1 MSTTLNQKRIF
12 FLSGA
17 LTFLISFIIYLLTL
31 APSATLEDSG
41 ELIAAAYNLGI
52 PHQPGYP
59 LFAMLGK
66 IFSLLPLGSIAF
78 RLNLMS
84 AFFSSLGAV
93 MICWSVIFLV
103 ENSLPKSTKTKK
115 NRGPK
120 TDWLKYSAGI
130 SAGLFM
136 AFSFEVWE
144 QSIITEVYGLHAF
157 FTGLFLLL
165 YILYKRQTTE
175 DQKRKYFC
183 ALILVIG
190 LSLTNHSTSIFL
202 VPLLLVDLLI
212 TDFRFLFGRKTI
224 IQGIL
229 FFLIGL
235 LPLLY
240 LPVASR
246 FDPVIDWGN
255 PENLTNFLRTVTRHQ
270 YTGIEQDGV
279 KFMSE
284 LRFFFGELLV
294 HQWVPIFLVL
304 LVPAYVF
311 LFKRNKNF
319 AYFSLFFLFLA
330 TVVITYV
337 ADFDV
342 RGNEFNAR
350 LNRVLVTVFY
360 IPAYIMTAL
369 LFGLGLYS
377 LGSLIKQRL
386 MLAIATV
393 ALLLLP
399 LMNIIKHYEQVDM
412 HDFRLAD
419 HFTRNL
425 LMDLPDSSLLV
436 TNIDYI
442 YFPTLYYQ
450 YVLHQRPDLVIL
462 DQELLRRSWYIEMLR
477 HNYPRLIERSSSEV
491 DRFLASLQPFED
503 GENYDGNKIQRN
515 YIEMINSFIDSA
527 FRNGEAV
534 YYTII
539 PPPEIL
545 RGYEIESLVSAFR
558 LYPEQRQI
566 PIDIGKLILEDF
578 KKVGDDA
585 IFFSRFLRDYY
596 MELLVIRARDMESRG
611 RVDEAMEYY
620 GQVLEFN
627 AKKSPLMDF
636 ARKKLEELKPGP

>member
-1 MSTTLNQKRIF
+1 MKKPINQAKLF
-12 FLSGA
+12 YLSGI
-17 LTFLISFIIYLLTL
+17 LTFFTSFVFYLFTL
-31 APSATLEDSG
+31 APSVTLEDSG

-66 IFSLLPLGSIAF
+66 LFSLLPFGSIAF

-84 AFFSSLGAV
+84 AFFSALGAV

-103 ENSLPKSTKTKK
+103 ENSTLNSKKSKK
-115 NRGPK
+115 SRELQFE
-120 TDWLKYSAGI
+120 WHKYAAGI

-144 QSIITEVYGLHAF
+144 QSLITEVYGLHAF

-165 YILYKRQTTE
+165 YIRFKRQKE
-175 DQKRKYFC
+175 ENHKRKYFI
-183 ALILVIG
+183 ALLLVTG
-190 LSLTNHSTSIFL
+190 LALTNHSTSIFL
-202 VPLLLVDLLI
+202 VPLLLLDLLI
-212 TDFRFLFGRKTI
+212 TDSRFLFRVKTI
-224 IQGIL
+224 TRGIL
-229 FFLIGL
+229 FFVIGL

-240 LPVASR
+240 LPIASS

-284 LRFFFGELLV
+284 LRFFFSELLV
-294 HQWVPIFLVL
+294 HQWGPVFLAL
-304 LVPAYVF
+304 LIPAYVF
-311 LFKRNKNF
+311 LFKRNRNF
-319 AYFSLFFLFLA
+319 LYFSLFFLFLA

-342 RGNEFNAR
+342 RGNDFNAQ

-360 IPAYIMTAL
+360 IPAYIMTSL
-369 LFGLGLYS
+369 LMGLGLYY
-377 LGSLIKQRL
+377 LCSLIKNRPL
-386 MLAIATV
+386 LTLAAIS
-393 ALLLLP
+393 LLLLP
-399 LMNIIKHYEQVDM
+399 LINIFKNYQKVDM

-419 HFTRNL
+419 RFTENL
-425 LMDLPDSSLLV
+425 FMDMPDGALLV
-436 TNIDYI
+436 ANIDYI

-462 DQELLRRSWYIEMLR
+462 DQELLRRSWYIEMLS
-477 HNYPRLIERSSSEV
+477 HNYPGLIERSSTEV
-491 DRFLASLQPFED
+491 DRFLASLKPFED
-503 GENYDGNKIQRN
+503 GESYDGNKIQRD
-515 YIEMINSFIDSA
+515 YIGMINSFIDNA

-545 RGYEIESLVSAFR
+545 REYRIESLVSSFR
-558 LYPEQRQI
+558 LYQEPSQAPFQYE
-566 PIDIGKLILEDF
+566 KLLLGDF
-578 KKVGDDA
+578 KKVGDDE

-596 MELLVIRARDMESRG
+596 MELLVIRARDMESLG
-611 RVDEAMEYY
+611 RLGEARKYY
-620 GQVLEFN
+620 HQVLEFN
-627 AKKSPLMDF
+627 SKKSPLMDF
-636 ARKKLEELKPGP
+636 AKMKLEELQLTQ

>member
-1 MSTTLNQKRIF
+1 MSITLNQKRIF

-31 APSATLEDSG
+31 ARSVTLEDSG

-59 LFAMLGK
+59 LFTMLGK
-66 IFSLLPLGSIAF
+66 LFSLLPFGSIAF

-84 AFFSSLGAV
+84 AFFSTMGAV
-93 MICWSVIFLV
+93 MVCWSVIFLV
-103 ENSLPKSTKTKK
+103 ENSSPKFTKTRK
-115 NRGPK
+115 NRDLQI
-120 TDWLKYSAGI
+120 DWLKYAAGI
-130 SAGLFM
+130 AAGLFM

-144 QSIITEVYGLHAF
+144 QSLITEVYGLHAF
-157 FTGLFLLL
+157 FTGLFLFL
-165 YILYKRQTTE
+165 YILYKRQATE
-175 DQKRKYFC
+175 DQKRKYIR
-183 ALILVIG
+183 ALFLVTG
-190 LSLTNHSTSIFL
+190 LALTNHSTAIFL
-202 VPLLLVDLLI
+202 VPLLLLDLLI
-212 TDFRFLFGRKTI
+212 TDFRFLFRVKTI
-224 IQGIL
+224 YQGIL
-229 FFLIGL
+229 FFVIGL

-240 LPVASR
+240 LPVASS

-255 PENLTNFLRTVTRHQ
+255 PESLTNFLRTVTRHQ
-270 YTGIEQDGV
+270 YTGIAQDGV

-284 LRFFFGELLV
+284 LRFFFSELLV
-294 HQWVPIFLVL
+294 YQWVPIFLVL

-342 RGNEFNAR
+342 RGNDFNAR

-377 LGSLIKQRL
+377 LGSLVKQRL
-386 MLAIATV
+386 MLAIASV
-393 ALLLLP
+393 AMLLMPLL
-399 LMNIIKHYEQVDM
+399 NIIKHYEKVDM

-425 LMDLPDSSLLV
+425 LMDLPDCALV
-436 TNIDYI
+436 ITNIDYI
-442 YFPTLYYQ
+442 YFPTLYHQ

-477 HNYPRLIERSSSEV
+477 LNYPELIKRSSSAV

-503 GENYDGNKIQRN
+503 GENYDGNKIQRD
-515 YIEMINSFIDSA
+515 YIGMINSFIDNA
-527 FRNGEAV
+527 FKNGEAV

-558 LYPEQRQI
+558 LYPEPTQV
-566 PIDIGKLILEDF
+566 PFHFGNLILEDF

-596 MELLVIRARDMESRG
+596 MELLIFRARDMESRE
-611 RVDEAMEYY
+611 RLDEAMEYY

-627 AKKSPLMDF
+627 TKKSPLIDF